1 MSIDIISTLWTRETI
16 RPEWT
21 GGGAT
26 TSRKKI
32 FLWKPSFQSQ
42 SFVPH
47 NSCHKVDLRKLY
59 TKDTWTWLTRNSECQ
74 GTILSIEEAWV
85 QQGRIWQML
94 LRGQTQDL
102 AGRYYNTTNSKSLMY
117 EPVKKRPPMKVLRF
131 LAVAVTAAPILEDL
145 QKSTVFQK
153 G

>member
-1 MSIDIISTLWTRETI
+1 
-16 RPEWT
+16 
-21 GGGAT
+21 
-26 TSRKKI
+26 
-32 FLWKPSFQSQ
+32 
-42 SFVPH
+42 
-47 NSCHKVDLRKLY
+47 
-59 TKDTWTWLTRNSECQ
+59 
-74 GTILSIEEAWV
+74 
-85 QQGRIWQML
+85 ML